1 MKYCLKIDRYVA
13 VYFITSY
20 GICFLFFLGLF
31 VVVDLLPK
39 VGDILEYAPRAA
51 ERGESLLWLTLRLY
65 LLKIPAIFLMVAPY
79 LTVMA
84 AMFCISRLRKSNE
97 LIPMIM
103 SGLSL
108 FRILLPIFIIGVILI
123 MGMVFMQE
131 YVAPACAEQR
141 LIGETILI
149 DHEDQLLIE
158 QEVFWDRAG
167 RLIVANN
174 YNVATRVIG
183 RAEITYL
190 QDEMGGRKIEYR
202 LKGANLRWLG
212 PEESAWSMEEGVQA
226 REDFSDPGAETEV
239 ASIKKFTTDLKPSD
253 IVMRIK
259 DPGDLT
265 FEDIRRAYAMNP
277 QNLSMKILLHYHITF
292 PLSNLLLLLLGVPF
306 VLRQE
311 TRSNFLGLTM
321 ALLICG
327 GYFVLDVIMRDLG
340 TKGQIHPIMAAWFAS
355 IFCGAIGIYL
365 FDSIKT

>member
-1 MKYCLKIDRYVA
+1 MKYCLRIDRYVA
-13 VYFITSY
+13 GYFITSY

-31 VVVDLLPK
+31 VVIDLVPK
-39 VGDILEYAPRAA
+39 VGDILEAAPRAA
-51 ERGESLLWLTLRLY
+51 ERGESLLWLTVWFY
-65 LLKIPAIFLMVAPY
+65 LMKIPAIFLMVAPY

-84 AMFCISRLRKSNE
+84 AMFCISRLRKNNE
-97 LIPMIM
+97 LVPMVM
-103 SGLSL
+103 SGMSI
-108 FRILLPIFIIGVILI
+108 FRILLPMFIVGSLLLA
-123 MGMVFMQE
+123 GMVLVQE
-131 YVAPACAEQR
+131 YVAPACAEKR
-141 LIGETILI
+141 LLGEAFLI

-167 RLIVANN
+167 REIVVNN

-183 RAEITYL
+183 STEIRFL
-190 QDEMGGRKIEYR
+190 QDERGGRKIEYR
-202 LKGANLRWLG
+202 LKGVNLRWLG
-212 PEESAWSMEEGVQA
+212 PDDSAWSREEGLQA
-226 REDFSDPGAETEV
+226 TEDFSNPGAEPEV
-239 ASIKKFTTDLKPSD
+239 TTIKRFTTDLKPSD

-277 QNLSMKILLHYHITF
+277 QNISMKILLHFHITF
-292 PLSNLLLLLLGVPF
+292 PLSNLLLVLLGVPF

-311 TRSNFLGLTM
+311 SRSNFLGLTM
-321 ALLICG
+321 ALLICA

-340 TKGQIHPIMAAWFAS
+340 TKGQINPLLAAWSAS